1 MSANRSEVSECAI
14 DLHFATSHPEDMTSS
29 LPMDT
34 LEKVLAAA
42 EREGVSRSCL
52 AAEAGIRL
60 GGDSSGVRFEDLAAA
75 YEAAAR
81 LTGNAAFGLHLGERT
96 ASRMYGLLGY
106 LLANSLTLGEALTN
120 LVSYQG
126 LWSRSAGFELDVRGG
141 GVRLRYW
148 NSGGVPPEQRRQE
161 SEQMLS
167 ALITFIR
174 SVVNVPVF
182 PAEVRFEHSAPVAT
196 PEHERIFGCRL
207 FFGAATTELTLAA
220 DRLGLPI
227 PEADPDLAR
236 LLKRQAEADLGDSLS
251 EEPFLRRV
259 QSLAGAAILS
269 SGDVSLSG
277 LAAAAG
283 MGQRTLQRRL
293 QREGLTVRSLVDQT
307 RLALARRLLGEGRL
321 PLAQIAFRLGYSQ
334 TSAFHRA
341 FRRQTGLTP
350 QQSRRL
356 NSCAEQ
362 ASLNP
367 GAEAPPHS

>member
-1 MSANRSEVSECAI
+1 
-14 DLHFATSHPEDMTSS
+14 
-29 LPMDT
+29 
-34 LEKVLAAA
+34 
-42 EREGVSRSCL
+42 
-52 AAEAGIRL
+52 
-60 GGDSSGVRFEDLAAA
+60 
-75 YEAAAR
+75 
-81 LTGNAAFGLHLGERT
+81 
-96 ASRMYGLLGY
+96 
-106 LLANSLTLGEALTN
+106 
-120 LVSYQG
+120 
-126 LWSRSAGFELDVRGG
+126 
-141 GVRLRYW
+141 LRYW

-174 SVVNVPVF
+174 SVVSVPVF

-196 PEHERIFGCRL
+196 QEHERIFGCRL
-207 FFGAATTELTLAA
+207 FFGAITTELTLAA

-227 PEADPDLAR
+227 PEADPGLAR

-251 EEPFLRRV
+251 DEPFLRRV

-356 NSCAEQ
+356 NSCSEQ

-367 GAEAPPHS
+367 GAEAPPRS